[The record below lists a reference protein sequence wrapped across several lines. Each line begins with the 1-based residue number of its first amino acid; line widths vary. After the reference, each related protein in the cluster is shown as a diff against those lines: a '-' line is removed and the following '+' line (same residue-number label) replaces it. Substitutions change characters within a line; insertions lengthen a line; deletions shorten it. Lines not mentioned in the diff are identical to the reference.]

1 MNVYKLIG
9 RATGAIVFCAAAT
22 AALAYDQAAP
32 RDASAGNARCESARL
47 SAWFD
52 RQRQLTD
59 GDVDPYKVAAD
70 PAECGAK
77 RASNDAGGSAPGYES
92 SLASASRS
100 SVATSETA
108 QYSMPA
114 RRQ

>member
-59 GDVDPYKVAAD
+59 GDVDPYKTAAD

-77 RASNDAGGSAPGYES
+77 RASNDASGYES